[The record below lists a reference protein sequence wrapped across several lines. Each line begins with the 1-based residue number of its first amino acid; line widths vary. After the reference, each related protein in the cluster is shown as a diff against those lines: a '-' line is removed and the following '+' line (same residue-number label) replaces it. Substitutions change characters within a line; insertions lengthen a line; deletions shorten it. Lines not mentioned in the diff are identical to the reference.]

1 MPFAGIF
8 VYTIFLIYNNFT
20 SEIPYFLQLY
30 IYSFVLSITID
41 DFQQLLIA
49 LYYIYGSGR
58 KMNETNAEYGKRIRN
73 IREYQHLSREKL
85 AEMSNISTQFLADIE
100 TGKKG
105 MSVVTLHK
113 ICTALHTTADSIV
126 FGSGSKSF
134 PELEAMFATVPPE
147 KREALQEII
156 RKIIAVL

>member
-1 MPFAGIF
+1 
-8 VYTIFLIYNNFT
+8 
-20 SEIPYFLQLY
+20 
-30 IYSFVLSITID
+30 
-41 DFQQLLIA
+41 
-49 LYYIYGSGR
+49 
-58 KMNETNAEYGKRIRN
+58 MNAENAEYGKRIRS
-73 IREYQHLSREKL
+73 IREYQKLSREKL
-85 AEMSNISTQFLADIE
+85 AEMANISTQFLADIE

-113 ICTALHTTADSIV
+113 LCTALHTTADSIV